1 MNVPLPRGIFTAAL
15 TPLHPD
21 GSLDLENVLP
31 YLDFLANR
39 GCHGALLF
47 GTTGEGPSFSPA
59 ERITLGKVAVEIRRA
74 HPDFMLLMGTGTP
87 SLAETIEL
95 TRAAFDTG
103 VQGVVVL
110 PPYFN
115 RKVSDEGLFTWF
127 GEVIRQ
133 AVPDNGFLLGYN
145 IPQMT
150 GVSLSI
156 DLLDRLKS
164 AYPDR
169 FAGLKNSWTEAE
181 FARALGDHFGPDLVV
196 MTGYDNLFQLSL
208 DKHASGCITASA
220 SLISP
225 LLRRLWDEVEKG
237 QDPSATQAEI
247 NRIRAMID
255 NFPPAPALIK
265 GLLARWHSFP
275 LWNVCPPLIPT
286 SPDNLDKAAEA
297 LQGPF

>member
-1 MNVPLPRGIFTAAL
+1 MNIPLPQGVFSAAL

-21 GSLDLENVLP
+21 GSLDLENELP
-31 YLDFLANR
+31 YLDFLAQR

-59 ERITLGKVAVEIRRA
+59 ERIALGKAAVPIRQA

-95 TRAAFDTG
+95 TRTAFDIG
-103 VQGVVVL
+103 MDGVVVL

-115 RKVSDEGLFTWF
+115 RKVSDEGLFAWF
-127 GEVIRQ
+127 AEVIRR
-133 AVPDNGFLLGYN
+133 AVPEGRFLLGYN

-156 DLLDRLKS
+156 NLLERLKT
-164 AYPDR
+164 AFPER
-169 FAGLKNSWTEAE
+169 FAGLKNSWFDAE
-181 FARALGDHFGPDLVV
+181 FCAALGDYFGFELVV

-208 DKHASGCITASA
+208 NKHAVGCITASA

-225 LLRRLWDEVEKG
+225 LLRRLWDQFNAG
-237 QDPSATQAEI
+237 RDTAATQAEI
-247 NRIRAMID
+247 NRIRAVMD
-255 NFPPAPALIK
+255 NYPPVPALIK

-275 LWNVCPPLIPT
+275 VWNVCPPLTPVNA
-286 SPDNLDKAAEA
+286 DNLEKAAEA
-297 LQGPF
+297 LGGPF